1 MPIKGKRAAGE
12 WSAEM
17 SFLDW
22 VKRRGSESPENVQ
35 SAAPQ
40 PSKSPDGLFAEMRQ
54 DYQLARQRDE
64 TGREPESVA
73 PEMASAPKAEM
84 KKQPPRRER
93 MKGHDIPF

>member
-1 MPIKGKRAAGE
+1 MA
-12 WSAEM
+12 
-17 SFLDW
+17 FLDW

-64 TGREPESVA
+64 TGREPESASPETA
-73 PEMASAPKAEM
+73 PAPKPET